1 MIIGTSLG
9 IRRVLHLVEQVAPTT
24 ASVLITGESG
34 TGKELLAR
42 RIHELSPR
50 HDRPFIAINCA
61 ASSES
66 LIESDLFGHERGAF
80 TGADRRREG
89 CFERANTGTLLLD
102 EITEMRL
109 EAQAKLLRALQE
121 REFLRV
127 GGSKEIRFDVR
138 VLAASNR
145 PPLGAMREGR
155 FRRDLFYRLNGF
167 PIGIPPLRDR
177 VEDIPLLVEHF
188 IREFNRDLHRNVQRI
203 EPAFLDVLK
212 AQRWDGNVREL
223 ENVVRYAV
231 ILCRSSMV
239 SMRDLRP
246 DLIHS
251 TSGESSFATR
261 LGQPLADVQR
271 EYIART
277 LMLFGGNKRR
287 AADALGI
294 GRTKLYALLRRYRA
308 HTVNGRLNGRAH
320 RNGRSGSGSG
330 AFGDQKL

>member
-1 MIIGTSLG
+1 MIIGTSLE
-9 IRRVLHLVEQVAPTT
+9 IRRVLHLVEQVAATNAP
-24 ASVLITGESG
+24 VLITGESG
-34 TGKELLAR
+34 TGKELIAR

-50 HDRPFIAINCA
+50 RDRPFIAINCS
-61 ASSES
+61 ASAEN

-80 TGADRRREG
+80 TGADIRREG

-102 EITEMRL
+102 EITEMRI
-109 EAQAKLLRALQE
+109 EAQAKLLRAVQE

-188 IREFNRDLHRNVQRI
+188 IREFNRDLHRNVQGT
-203 EPAFLDVLK
+203 EPEFLHVLK

-223 ENVVRYAV
+223 ENVVRYAMIV
-231 ILCRSSMV
+231 SRSPMLSV
-239 SMRDLRP
+239 RDLRP
-246 DLIHS
+246 DMVRYAAA
-251 TSGESSFATR
+251 EPSFERR
-261 LGQPLADVQR
+261 LGLPLDEVER
-271 EYIART
+271 DYIAGT
-277 LMLFGGNKRR
+277 IAFFGRNKLR
-287 AADALGI
+287 AAEALGI
-294 GRTKLYALLRRYRA
+294 GRPRLYRTLRRYHA
-308 HTVNGRLNGRAH
+308 HAVNGHLNGRPH
-320 RNGRSGSGSG
+320 RNGRDGLG
-330 AFGDQKL
+330 

>member
-1 MIIGTSLG
+1 MIIGTSLE
-9 IRRVLHLVEQVAPTT
+9 IRRVLHLVEQVAATNAP
-24 ASVLITGESG
+24 VLITGESG
-34 TGKELLAR
+34 TGKELIAR

-50 HDRPFIAINCA
+50 RDRPFIAINCS
-61 ASSES
+61 ASAEN

-80 TGADRRREG
+80 TGADTRREG

-102 EITEMRL
+102 EITEMRI

-188 IREFNRDLHRNVQRI
+188 IREFNRDLHRNVRRI
-203 EPAFLDVLK
+203 ELAFLDVLK

-231 ILCRSSMV
+231 IVCRSPMLSV
-239 SMRDLRP
+239 GDLRP

-251 TSGESSFATR
+251 MAGETSFATR
-261 LGQPLADVQR
+261 LGQPLADVER
-271 EYIART
+271 DYIART
-277 LMLFGGNKRR
+277 IALFGGNKMR
-287 AADALGI
+287 AAEALGI
-294 GRTKLYALLRRYRA
+294 GRPRLYRTLKRYHA
-308 HTVNGRLNGRAH
+308 HAVNGHLNARPH
-320 RNGRSGSGSG
+320 RNGRER
-330 AFGDQKL
+330 LL